1 MNEKKPLKELAAL
14 ALSFYMLSVALA
26 VPYFNWQYA
35 KRHGF
40 ASWLMLGEVVATAQA
55 LVWPYY
61 ALAGRDDAPKCT
73 DAEKDAVRSLRFGK
87 KVLDH
92 DLSSSGQ
99 AVLVRFDSTAIDTV
113 AWGYP
118 EKCLMV
124 KFQNKAPYFYLYKD
138 VPLETV
144 QGLLLADSTG
154 RYFNAHI
161 KGKFEYRR
169 VPLEELR

>member
-14 ALSFYMLSVALA
+14 ALSFYMLSVGLA

-61 ALAGRDDAPKCT
+61 ALAGREDAPRCT
-73 DAEKDAVRSLRFGK
+73 EAEKEAIRSLRFGE
-87 KVLDH
+87 KVREHELR
-92 DLSSSGQ
+92 SGGR
-99 AVLVRFDSTAIDTV
+99 AVFVRFDSTAIDTV

-124 KFQNKAPYFYLYKD
+124 KFQNKAPRVYLYRD
-138 VPLETV
+138 VPLDTV
-144 QGLLLADSTG
+144 QGLLLADSAG
-154 RYFNAHI
+154 RYFNVHI
-161 KGKFEYRR
+161 KNKFAFSR
-169 VPLEELR
+169 VPVEDVK